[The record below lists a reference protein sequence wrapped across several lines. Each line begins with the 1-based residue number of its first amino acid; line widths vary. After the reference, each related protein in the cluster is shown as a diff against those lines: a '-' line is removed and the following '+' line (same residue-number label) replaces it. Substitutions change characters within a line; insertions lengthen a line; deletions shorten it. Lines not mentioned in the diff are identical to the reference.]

1 MIRALQM
8 RINRRTKRYGEMIE
22 GQQALEAELLEAL
35 DHLADREERVF
46 RATLDLHQGA
56 NR

>member
-35 DHLADREERVF
+35 DHLAEREERVF
-46 RATLDLHQGA
+46 RATLDLHQGT